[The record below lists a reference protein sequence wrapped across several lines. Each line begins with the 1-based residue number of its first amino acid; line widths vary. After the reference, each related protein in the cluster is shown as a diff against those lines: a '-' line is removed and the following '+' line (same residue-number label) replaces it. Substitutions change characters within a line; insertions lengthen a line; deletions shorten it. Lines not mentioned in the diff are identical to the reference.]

1 MESLIKWKRGD
12 YIKLSKAVS
21 RYNKVI
27 NKTSDLDMD
36 TLPDIKKY
44 SELKSNITT
53 RKELNRVIN
62 SLNRVNSENLSKTVT
77 FPSGEKMTEYEY
89 GELKKQR
96 ANALR
101 SLTREKNKI
110 LEERPSIGMGD
121 ERISEIEAIQQSLQN
136 LEGKT
141 GKSFEKTVMRIEK
154 LGVADR
160 GMKKAITFRENMYTA
175 LEGVSNFENYEILK
189 KELDKI
195 KNPHKFFE
203 YVKQS
208 PILMDIFLW
217 YKNPEALHYGSFS
230 SNQEAFNSSLLF
242 HLGIED
248 IET

>member
-12 YIKLSKAVS
+12 YVKLSKAVS
-21 RYNKVI
+21 RYNTLI
-27 NKTSDLDMD
+27 NTSAVNSE
-36 TLPDIKKY
+36 TLPEIQKY
-44 SELKSNITT
+44 SELKSSITT
-53 RKELNRVIN
+53 RKELNRVVN
-62 SLNRVNSENLSKTVT
+62 SLKRANKENLSKTVK
-77 FPSGEKMTEYEY
+77 FDSGESLTKYEY
-89 GELKKQR
+89 DELKKQR
-96 ANALR
+96 SNALR

-121 ERISEIEAIQQSLQN
+121 ERISEIEAIQTSLQN
-136 LEGKT
+136 LENKT
-141 GKSFEKTVMRIEK
+141 GKNFEKTILRIQK

-160 GMKKAITFRENMYTA
+160 RMKKALTFRENMYTA

-195 KNPHKFFE
+195 KNPQKFFE

-217 YKNPEALHYGSFS
+217 YKNPEVLHYGSFS

>member
-12 YIKLSKAVS
+12 YIRLSKAVS
-21 RYNKVI
+21 RYNTLI
-27 NKTSDLDMD
+27 NTSDVNSE
-36 TLPDIKKY
+36 TLPEIQKY
-44 SELKSNITT
+44 SELKSSITT
-53 RKELNRVIN
+53 RKELNRVVN
-62 SLNRVNSENLSKTVT
+62 SLKRANRENLSKTVK
-77 FPSGEKMTEYEY
+77 FDSGESLTEYEY
-89 GELKKQR
+89 DELKKQR
-96 ANALR
+96 SNALR

-121 ERISEIEAIQQSLQN
+121 ERISEIEAIQTSLQN
-136 LEGKT
+136 LEAKSGKN
-141 GKSFEKTVMRIEK
+141 FEKTILRIQK

-160 GMKKAITFRENMYTA
+160 GMKKALTFRENMYTA

-195 KNPHKFFE
+195 KNPQKFFE

-217 YKNPEALHYGSFS
+217 YKNPEVLHYGSFS

>member
-12 YIKLSKAVS
+12 YIRLSKAVS
-21 RYNKVI
+21 RYNTLI
-27 NKTSDLDMD
+27 NTSDVNSE
-36 TLPDIKKY
+36 TLPEIQKY
-44 SELKSNITT
+44 SELKSSITT
-53 RKELNRVIN
+53 RKELNRVVN
-62 SLNRVNSENLSKTVT
+62 SLKRANRENLSKTVK
-77 FPSGEKMTEYEY
+77 FDSGESLTKYEY
-89 GELKKQR
+89 DELKKQR
-96 ANALR
+96 SNALR

-121 ERISEIEAIQQSLQN
+121 ERISEIEAIQTSLQN
-136 LEGKT
+136 LENKT
-141 GKSFEKTVMRIEK
+141 GKNFEKTILRIQK

-160 GMKKAITFRENMYTA
+160 RMKKALTFRENMYTA

-195 KNPHKFFE
+195 KNPQKFFE

-217 YKNPEALHYGSFS
+217 YKNPEVLHYGSFS

>member
-12 YIKLSKAVS
+12 YVKLSKAVS
-21 RYNKVI
+21 RYNKLI
-27 NKTSDLDMD
+27 KASDIDEN
-36 TLPDIKKY
+36 TLPEMREY
-44 SELKSNITT
+44 SKLKSNITT
-53 RKELNRVIN
+53 RKELNRVVN
-62 SLNRVNSENLSKTVT
+62 SLNRATAENLGKTVN
-77 FPSGEKMTEYEY
+77 FDSGESLTEYEY

-96 ANALR
+96 ANSLR

-121 ERISEIEAIQQSLQN
+121 ERISEIEAIQTSLQN

-141 GKSFEKTVMRIEK
+141 GRNFENTILRIQK

-160 GMKKAITFRENMYTA
+160 GMKKALTFRENMYTA

-217 YKNPEALHYGSFS
+217 YKNPEVLHYGSFS

>member
-12 YIKLSKAVS
+12 YVKLSKAVS
-21 RYNKVI
+21 RYNTLI
-27 NKTSDLDMD
+27 NTSDVNSE
-36 TLPDIKKY
+36 TLPEIQKY
-44 SELKSNITT
+44 SELKTRITT

-62 SLNRVNSENLSKTVT
+62 SLKRANRENLSKTVK
-77 FPSGEKMTEYEY
+77 FDSGESLTEYEY

-110 LEERPSIGMGD
+110 LIERPSIGMGD
-121 ERISEIEAIQQSLQN
+121 ERISEIEAIQTSLQN
-136 LEGKT
+136 LENKT
-141 GKSFEKTVMRIEK
+141 GKIFEKTILRIQK

-160 GMKKAITFRENMYTA
+160 GMKKALTFRENMYTA
-175 LEGVSNFENYEILK
+175 LEGVSNFENYETLK

-195 KNPHKFFE
+195 KNPQKFYE

-230 SNQEAFNSSLLF
+230 SNQEAFNSSLLY

>member
-12 YIKLSKAVS
+12 YVKLSKAVS
-21 RYNKVI
+21 RYNKLI
-27 NKTSDLDMD
+27 KASDIDEN
-36 TLPDIKKY
+36 TLPEMREY
-44 SELKSNITT
+44 SKLKSNITT
-53 RKELNRVIN
+53 RKELNRVVN
-62 SLNRVNSENLSKTVT
+62 SLNRATAENLGKTVN
-77 FPSGEKMTEYEY
+77 FDSGESLTEYEY

-121 ERISEIEAIQQSLQN
+121 ERISEIEAIQTSLQN

-141 GKSFEKTVMRIEK
+141 GRNFENTILRIQK

-160 GMKKAITFRENMYTA
+160 GMKKALTFRENMYTA

-217 YKNPEALHYGSFS
+217 YKNPEVLHYGSFS

>member
-12 YIKLSKAVS
+12 YVKLSKAVS
-21 RYNKVI
+21 RYNTLI
-27 NKTSDLDMD
+27 NTSDVNSE
-36 TLPDIKKY
+36 TLPEIQKY
-44 SELKSNITT
+44 SELKTRITT

-62 SLNRVNSENLSKTVT
+62 SLKRANRENLSKTVK
-77 FPSGEKMTEYEY
+77 FDSGESLTEYEY

-110 LEERPSIGMGD
+110 LIERPSIGMGD
-121 ERISEIEAIQQSLQN
+121 ERISEIEAIQTSLQN
-136 LEGKT
+136 LESKT
-141 GKSFEKTVMRIEK
+141 GKIFEKTILRIQK

-160 GMKKAITFRENMYTA
+160 RMKKALTFRENMYTA
-175 LEGVSNFENYEILK
+175 LEGISNFENYETLK

-195 KNPHKFFE
+195 KNPQKFYE

-217 YKNPEALHYGSFS
+217 YKKPEDLHYGSFS
-230 SNQEAFNSSLLF
+230 SNQEAFNSSLLY